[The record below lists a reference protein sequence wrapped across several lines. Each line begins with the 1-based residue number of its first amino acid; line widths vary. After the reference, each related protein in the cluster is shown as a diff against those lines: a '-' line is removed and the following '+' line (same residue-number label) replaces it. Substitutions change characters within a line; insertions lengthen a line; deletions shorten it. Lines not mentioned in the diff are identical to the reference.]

1 MSRRSF
7 DGTPP
12 AGAGAFFDGP
22 PLPPAFRESDGM
34 QPPPKRP
41 APNTRQLLIV
51 AALTLV
57 ALALTWPG
65 TPRSPGSGLVLG
77 RDRHWGNRLPLLY
90 GSAWKEDQT
99 ATNVVDAVLAGFRGV
114 DTACQPQHYRE
125 DLVGEALRTLAAEHG
140 IGREAVWLQ
149 TKFTPALHQGADV
162 PYDPAAPLSD
172 QVAQS
177 VQVSLKNL
185 QVTSVD
191 ALLLHGP
198 LETHERTMEAWRAME
213 RQVELGF
220 VTQLGISN
228 LHDVRRFER
237 IYEEAAVKPR
247 VLQNRFSPQLGP
259 RSASKLPVRVDATS
273 PRPRRSRC
281 GDPIVLPKTQ
291 RDLPALLG
299 PLRERPAAEVAGR
312 DGGGPRAPRRPGAG
326 PLQLP
331 APAGRAAPLR
341 DDVHS
346 LYEGQPRLLGL
357 RAEPRGDA
365 RARRDLPA
373 AARGVRRAQTS
384 YLDVARTE
392 VEPPPPNSSC

>member
-1 MSRRSF
+1 MQ
-7 DGTPP
+7 PP
-12 AGAGAFFDGP
+12 AGAAGA
-22 PLPPAFRESDGM
+22 EH
-34 QPPPKRP
+34 
-41 APNTRQLLIV
+41 
-51 AALTLV
+51 AAATHR
-57 ALALTWPG
+57 
-65 TPRSPGSGLVLG
+65 RSPDAGRPRPDVARNSEEPRQRPRLG
-77 RDRHWGNRLPLLY
+77 PGPALGQPAAPVY

-237 IYEEAAVKPR
+237 ILR
-247 VLQNRFSPQLGP
+247 RP
-259 RSASKLPVRVDATS
+259 RSSRACSRTASRRTGRDPRRS
-273 PRPRRSRC
+273 FRPRRR
-281 GDPIVLPKTQ
+281 
-291 RDLPALLG
+291 
-299 PLRERPAAEVAGR
+299 
-312 DGGGPRAPRRPGAG
+312 
-326 PLQLP
+326 
-331 APAGRAAPLR
+331 
-341 DDVHS
+341 
-346 LYEGQPRLLGL
+346 
-357 RAEPRGDA
+357 
-365 RARRDLPA
+365 
-373 AARGVRRAQTS
+373 
-384 YLDVARTE
+384 DVAPSRR
-392 VEPPPPNSSC
+392 S